1 MIRMEFKVLLLP
13 GPDHDGYG
21 NPPGVCLTEGENF
34 NLKRTECRF
43 KTCQLGRE
51 KEVESHVCVC
61 VCVYNRPWV
70 IERQLSW
77 PS

>member
-43 KTCQLGRE
+43 KTTVSWE
-51 KEVESHVCVC
+51 
-61 VCVYNRPWV
+61 
-70 IERQLSW
+70 ERKK
-77 PS
+77 